1 MMDLE
6 ILKKQNNLTISDD
19 GLVYVKPRGEFTY
32 ITYPLKDL
40 SGCIMITPEEYVLLK
55 AGYYKFNK
63 ELTKLVINE
72 WES

>member
-1 MMDLE
+1 MDLE

-40 SGCIMITPEEYVLLK
+40 SGCLMITPEEYVLLK

-63 ELTKLVINE
+63 ELTKLVINK